1 MWLQGAL
8 GVPTEMSVEFTLQER
23 SALFG
28 LLAENSTDIILKTDR
43 RGFVLNGS
51 SGIGRLGL
59 ALPAMLFGPHLRDL
73 FHPAFGDLIAAEH
86 DIAIERRANSGWL
99 ELPELLPGGGYH
111 WREVQLCCL
120 VDPVGRA
127 YGALVVLRCIAARK
141 SLEDRLFAAHYT
153 DPLTRLTNRLA
164 FVSMLDHLAI
174 RSDGGCLA
182 LFDLDRFAALNRRYG
197 QDAGDEM
204 LCATADLLRAMTRK
218 EDTISRI
225 DGERFGVLLP
235 GLGLEESVD
244 ECRPIVETMAAAG
257 APALDGE
264 FPITVSVGLVAIGKS
279 IDDTLKRAEIALV
292 IAKAKG
298 RSRVE
303 ADTRGWPIL
312 ARCA

>member
-1 MWLQGAL
+1 
-8 GVPTEMSVEFTLQER
+8 MSVEFTLQER

-43 RGFVLNGS
+43 RGFVLDGS

-59 ALPAMLFGPHLRDL
+59 TLPAMLFGPHLRDL
-73 FHPAFGDLIAAEH
+73 FHPACGDLIAAEH
-86 DIAIERRANSGWL
+86 DAVIERRANSGWL
-99 ELPELLPGGGYH
+99 ELPALLPDGGCH
-111 WREVQLCCL
+111 WREVQLSCL

-127 YGALVVLRCIAARK
+127 YGSLVMSRCIAVRK

-164 FVSMLDHLAI
+164 FVSMLDHLAT
-174 RSDGGCLA
+174 RPDGGCLA
-182 LFDLDRFAALNRRYG
+182 LFDLDRFAALNLRHG
-197 QDAGDEM
+197 QGAGDDM
-204 LCATADLLRAMTRK
+204 LCATADLLRAMTRN

-235 GLGLEESVD
+235 GLSVEESVE

-257 APALDGE
+257 APAHAGE
-264 FPITVSVGLVAIGKS
+264 FPITVSVGVAA
-279 IDDTLKRAEIALV
+279 IDRSTDYTLKRAEIALC

-303 ADTRGWPIL
+303 ADTKSWQML
-312 ARCA
+312 TRCA